1 MKILCNL
8 GENITLA
15 MKRRGISQ
23 EMMSRRAGISKPTLR
38 KITKGDPSVSIGHY
52 VNVLAVLADWLDIRK
67 PLFVGTLR
75 SSVIRGNEHGRK
87 SSSRTINGY
96 KQHIAIDMNS
106 KLILATCVCPANAP
120 EHQASARLKP
130 QSN

>member
-23 EMMSRRAGISKPTLR
+23 EMISRRAGISKPTLR
-38 KITKGDPSVSIGHY
+38 KITKGDPSVSIGYY
-52 VNVLAVLADWLDIRK
+52 VNALAVLADWLDIRK

-75 SSVIRGNEHGRK
+75 SSVIWRQR
-87 SSSRTINGY
+87 
-96 KQHIAIDMNS
+96 
-106 KLILATCVCPANAP
+106 
-120 EHQASARLKP
+120 AS
-130 QSN
+130 QS

>member
-23 EMMSRRAGISKPTLR
+23 EMISRRAGISKPTLR
-38 KITKGDPSVSIGHY
+38 KITKGDPSVSIGYY
-52 VNVLAVLADWLDIRK
+52 VNALAVLADWLDIRK

-75 SSVIRGNEHGRK
+75 SSVIRGKEHFSFSCDQDHGRK
-87 SSSRTINGY
+87 SSS
-96 KQHIAIDMNS
+96 
-106 KLILATCVCPANAP
+106 PAL
-120 EHQASARLKP
+120 H
-130 QSN
+130 